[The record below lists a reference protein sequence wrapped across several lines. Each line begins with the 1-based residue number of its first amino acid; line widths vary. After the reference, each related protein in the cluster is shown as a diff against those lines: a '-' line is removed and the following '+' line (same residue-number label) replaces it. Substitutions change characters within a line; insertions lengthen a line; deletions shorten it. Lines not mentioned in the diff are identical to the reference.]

1 MLSADIPESRRS
13 FDIDDRERLPIGL
26 PEGSRDRLVHS
37 AELNTERMAVAD
49 LSRERYAVG
58 DASRERVSVDR
69 DRAAQM
75 DLTGSVSVES
85 SRIADYDRPATN
97 SSSGQAPEISIA
109 KILSTSI
116 NFDNP
121 SVKQALDNLMS
132 GGPSLFRSVS
142 DAVGQK
148 VSGIGGK
155 YPEGDG
161 RF

>member
-1 MLSADIPESRRS
+1 MLSADVPESRRS

-26 PEGSRDRLVHS
+26 TEGIRDRLVQS
-37 AELNTERMAVAD
+37 AELNTERLAIAD
-49 LSRERYAVG
+49 VSRERYAMG

-69 DRAAQM
+69 DRAAQV
-75 DLTGSVSVES
+75 DVIRSGSVEPN
-85 SRIADYDRPATN
+85 RIADYEGPAGK
-97 SSSGQAPEISIA
+97 SSSGQASEISIA

-148 VSGIGGK
+148 VAGK
-155 YPEGDG
+155 YPEGDS